1 MKGFVGKDCS
11 GCITQFAKKKEK
23 KLVIMI
29 NLACFVK
36 FQNFKKSL
44 SGSFCLFVLQLRHV
58 QFPNTFKNGKTN
70 PKFHKPNLI
79 LGVLVEFQFTTSR
92 VVDFLG

>member
-1 MKGFVGKDCS
+1 
-11 GCITQFAKKKEK
+11 
-23 KLVIMI
+23 MI
-29 NLACFVK
+29 NLACFDK
-36 FQNFKKSL
+36 FQNLKKSL

-79 LGVLVEFQFTTSR
+79 LGG
-92 VVDFLG
+92 FLLSFSLQQAELSAFWAEKGSS